1 MDILYVIGKG
11 SKKDN
16 LELRMSLRSIARFG
30 SNIDK
35 VIVVGDPPKWL
46 SSEVIKVTVADKYSY
61 KHSNIL
67 HCIEQVVDQGIVK
80 GDFLYS
86 SDDHF
91 YVKPVDF
98 NSYPYY
104 LKGELR
110 SRVEPKDFFFKY
122 HQSLV
127 DTRILCLKHGLP
139 TKNYSQ
145 HCNTHMHA
153 EVIKD
158 IKEILQ
164 ESYTLPYGVEPTS
177 IIMNAWQT
185 YDDAPQTIYR
195 EDIKIQSATTIE
207 ELIKAIGDRE
217 SFSIS
222 DNIFKGAAILQ
233 FFKEIY
239 GEKSIFER
247 D

>member
-1 MDILYVIGKG
+1 MDILYVIGRG

-30 SNIDK
+30 KNIGK
-35 VIVVGDPPKWL
+35 VIVVGEPPKWL
-46 SSEVIKVTVADKYSY
+46 SSEVIKVKVEDKYAY

-67 HCIEQVVDQGIVK
+67 NCIERIVDNRIVE

-98 NSYPYY
+98 NNYPYY
-104 LKGELR
+104 IKGELR
-110 SRVEPKDFFFKY
+110 ATVEPNDLFFKY

-127 DTRILCLKHGLP
+127 DTRRLCLKYKLP

-158 IKEILQ
+158 IKNILK
-164 ESYTLPYGVEPTS
+164 ESYDLAYGVEPTS

-185 YDDAPQTIYR
+185 YESAPQTTYR
-195 EDIKIQSATTIE
+195 EDIKIQSAHTVD
-207 ELIKAIGDRE
+207 ELLKAIGDRE

-222 DNIFKGAAILQ
+222 DYIFHGSAILQ
-233 FFKEIY
+233 FFKEMY
-239 GEKSIFER
+239 GDKSKYER